1 MGPVPAC
8 SWRWLLLYS
17 FTPIGVFFVGVLI
30 ARLAG
35 LYPPVKK

>member
-1 MGPVPAC
+1 MRT
-8 SWRWLLLYS
+8 SDQSRS
-17 FTPIGVFFVGVLI
+17 FTIIEEFIGVFFVGVLI